1 MAFRFNRSRAPRR
14 KRAALTRLAL
24 VGMVLAVIAASPDAM
39 ASPAVRI
46 SGQSEQ
52 ILQTLL
58 AVAGGTAG
66 EDVSQRSAAVSAQF
80 LGTPYGANTL
90 IGSAT
95 VPEQLVVDLQR
106 VDCFTYADYVEALKR
121 ADDRGGFVDALVDV
135 RYKDGAV
142 AFANRKHFFTDWA
155 ASVPAV
161 ANDITASLGDNV
173 IQSPKNLNS
182 KDSGG
187 VYLPG
192 LPVVPRVVSYVP
204 SAQVDS
210 GVLGRLRTGDYIG
223 AYAED
228 GGLDVTHVGIFV
240 DTADGPVL
248 RNASSLSANM
258 AVVDSPLADYLQT
271 VPGIVVLR
279 PVR

>member
-1 MAFRFNRSRAPRR
+1 MAFRSNRSRAPRR

-58 AVAGGTAG
+58 AAAGGTAG
-66 EDVSQRSAAVSAQF
+66 EDVSQRSTTVSAQF

-135 RYKDGAV
+135 RYKGGAV

-155 ASVPAV
+155 ASAPAV

-192 LPVVPRVVSYVP
+192 LPVVPRIVSYVP

-210 GVLGRLRTGDYIG
+210 GVLSRLRTGDYIG